1 MKLAWKS
8 CSFSW
13 SKVSIASCWR
23 PNALTM
29 LCPVCISSTCPL
41 SLPVCIHWAANCCDE
56 RLATNTVTAIDRGTV
71 SSEMTA
77 SSGLIQNMIA
87 MTPMIVHSAVISW
100 VSVCWSEFAMLSMSL
115 VTRLSV
121 SPRGWLSKY
130 FRGSR
135 DSLASTSRRIR

>member
-1 MKLAWKS
+1 MSNL
-8 CSFSW
+8 
-13 SKVSIASCWR
+13 SIASCWR

-29 LCPVCISSTCPL
+29 LWPVCISSTWPL
-41 SLPVCIHWAANCCDE
+41 SVPVCAHWAAKCCDE
-56 RLATNTVTAIDRGTV
+56 RLAITTVTAIETGTV

-100 VSVCWSEFAMLSMSL
+100 VNVCCSELAMLSMSL

-121 SPRGWLSKY
+121 SPRGWLSK
-130 FRGSR
+130 
-135 DSLASTSRRIR
+135 